1 MPYSIETQLDN
12 QFTTMTTDWGIRQI
26 IENNLKEWIKEM
38 ANKDKILQLSGLEQI
53 N

>member
-1 MPYSIETQLDN
+1 
-12 QFTTMTTDWGIRQI
+12 
-26 IENNLKEWIKEM
+26 M